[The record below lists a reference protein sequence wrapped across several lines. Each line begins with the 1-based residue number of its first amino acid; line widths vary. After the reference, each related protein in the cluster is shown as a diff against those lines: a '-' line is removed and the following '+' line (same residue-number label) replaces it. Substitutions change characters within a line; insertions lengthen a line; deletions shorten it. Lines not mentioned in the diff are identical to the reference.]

1 MNTNDNIIDKLK
13 YIGLD
18 LDNIPKSIKEFKP
31 LDYRP
36 SRYNDEHTYK
46 VYRYI
51 NVNDIQ
57 ILLTKA
63 NRLSSIT
70 EKYRKGSSSICLFGF
85 RIRRK
90 YRKTHKIFIDG
101 V

>member
-1 MNTNDNIIDKLK
+1 MSTNENIIDKLK

-18 LDNIPKSIKEFKP
+18 LEDIPECIREFKQ

-36 SRYNDEHTYK
+36 SKYNDEHVYK
-46 VYRYI
+46 IYKYI
-51 NVNDIQ
+51 NVKDIQ

-70 EKYRKGSSSICLFGF
+70 EKYRKSCSSFC
-85 RIRRK
+85 
-90 YRKTHKIFIDG
+90 IFKSK
-101 V
+101 

>member
-1 MNTNDNIIDKLK
+1 MSTNENIIDKLK

-18 LDNIPKSIKEFKP
+18 LEDIPESIKEFKP

-36 SRYNDEHTYK
+36 SKYNDEHVYKTYK
-46 VYRYI
+46 YI
-51 NVNDIQ
+51 NVNNIQ

-70 EKYRKGSSSICLFGF
+70 EKYRKSCSSFC
-85 RIRRK
+85 
-90 YRKTHKIFIDG
+90 IFKSK
-101 V
+101 